1 MAYNAMGWDYNI
13 TADGVDLLDYCD
25 RVIVVTE
32 GMADR
37 EDANFTVPGLEGE
50 MSFPN
55 KLWKSGNVI
64 LITFLKYAGADGI
77 VDHADGSSG
86 HVYENF
92 SALKRIFGKN
102 GLVDLRRDAPD
113 YGETQMLVELVQGP
127 SEVSFPAHRMWVL
140 KAPKP
145 FWSGLTPV
153 VVSASGSHTP
163 DGDAPIDDM
172 VAEFP
177 TNGRITIDEEW
188 IEMDGA
194 GEASV
199 VDCGARTVL
208 SEAGSGATELDRYFT
223 PYSDRW
229 LRLYGGY
236 ASTVT
241 ITGGASFSY
250 FPKFHGGG

>member
-1 MAYNAMGWDYNI
+1 MAVNALGWDYDI
-13 TADGVDLLDYCD
+13 TADGETLLDYCD
-25 RVIVVTE
+25 RVVIVTE

-50 MSFPN
+50 LSFPN

-64 LITFLKYAGADGI
+64 MVTFLKYADSDDMVTHVDGT
-77 VDHADGSSG
+77 AG

-92 SALKRIFGKN
+92 SALKRIFSKN

-113 YGETQMLVELVQGP
+113 YGETQMLVELTQGP
-127 SEVSFPAHRMWVL
+127 SEASFPAHRIWVL

-145 FWSGLTPV
+145 FWKGLTEV
-153 VVSASGSHTP
+153 TVDSNGAHTP

-172 VAEFP
+172 IATFP
-177 TNGRITIDEEW
+177 GDGRITVDDEW
-188 IEMDGA
+188 IEMSGA
-194 GEASV
+194 GVAAT
-199 VDCGARTVL
+199 VDCGDRTV
-208 SEAGSGATELDRYFT
+208 EDSGGDPLDRHFQ

-236 ASTVT
+236 ESTVT
-241 ITGGASFSY
+241 LTGSATFKY
-250 FPKFHGGG
+250 FPSFHGGG